1 MSLTNRLS
9 RRSTMISLA
18 LGAGLAATGMAQAQ
32 APWPSKPITIVVA
45 YPAGGDTDAMARIY
59 AEKLGQR
66 LGQAVVVDNRPGAT
80 GTLGAS
86 HVAKSATDG
95 YTLLFAPS
103 TFAIAP
109 LVLKSGV
116 PMDVNKD
123 FTPITQVGA
132 SPLLLVASTQSG
144 LKDVQSLVKQVKGG
158 KDIAYGSSGSGSPMH
173 IVGEMFNKAAGI
185 KMTHV
190 PYKGIAPGL
199 ADLLGGHLP
208 TVYAT
213 PGAAAGYL
221 AEKKVV
227 PLAVTG
233 QGRSAILPNV
243 PSLVELGYKD
253 VDVSAWWGLFGPKGL
268 PQDVT
273 QKLHGAMLEVIK
285 LPDVVAKLGTMAV
298 TPDIADGAALGR
310 TVANDHARFG
320 KVIKEFGIQA
330 D

>member
-1 MSLTNRLS
+1 MNQLT
-9 RRSTMISLA
+9 RRSATAAAAA
-18 LGAGLAATGMAQAQ
+18 LMLGTGLLAAGTAQAQ
-32 APWPSKPITIVVA
+32 AAWPAKTITLVVA
-45 YPAGGDTDAMARIY
+45 YPAGGDTDAMARTY

-80 GTLGAS
+80 GTLGAGY
-86 HVAKSATDG
+86 VAKAPADG

-109 LVLKSGV
+109 LVLKGGV

-132 SPLLLVASTQSG
+132 SPLLLLASTQSG
-144 LKDVQSLVKQVKGG
+144 LKDVKSLVAQVKGG

-221 AEKKVV
+221 ADKKVV

-233 QGRSAILPNV
+233 QGRSPILPEV

-253 VDVSAWWGLFGPKGL
+253 VDVTAWWGLFGPKGV
-268 PQDVT
+268 PAEVVKKIEATMQ
-273 QKLHGAMLEVIK
+273 EVIK
-285 LPDVVAKLGTMAV
+285 MPDVVAKLNTMAV
-298 TPDIADGAALGR
+298 TPEIADGAALGR

>member
-1 MSLTNRLS
+1 MMNRLT
-9 RRSTMISLA
+9 RRRATTA
-18 LGAGLAATGMAQAQ
+18 LLMGAGLLAATVGAQAQ
-32 APWPSKPITIVVA
+32 QGWPARTITIVVA

-59 AEKLGQR
+59 AEKLGTLLKQP
-66 LGQAVVVDNRPGAT
+66 VVVDNRPGAT

-86 HVAKSATDG
+86 HVAKAPADG

-109 LVLKSGV
+109 LVLKGGV
-116 PMDVNKD
+116 PMDVVKD
-123 FTPITQVGA
+123 FTPVTQVGA

-144 LKDVQSLVKQVKGG
+144 LKDVKALVAQAKGG
-158 KDIAYGSSGSGSPMH
+158 KEVAYGSSGAGSPMH

-199 ADLLGGHLP
+199 ADLLGGHLQ

-213 PGAAAGYL
+213 PGAAAAYL
-221 AEKKVV
+221 ADKKIV

-233 QGRSAILPNV
+233 PGRSPILPEV

-253 VDVSAWWGLFGPKGL
+253 VDVTAWWGLFGPKGL
-268 PQDVT
+268 PADVV
-273 QKLHGAMLEVIK
+273 QKLEGAMREVIK
-285 LPDVVAKLGTMAV
+285 MPDVVARLGTMAV
-298 TPDIADGAALGR
+298 TPEIADGATLGR
-310 TVANDHARFG
+310 TVAGDHARFG
-320 KVIKEFGIQA
+320 KVIQEFGIRA